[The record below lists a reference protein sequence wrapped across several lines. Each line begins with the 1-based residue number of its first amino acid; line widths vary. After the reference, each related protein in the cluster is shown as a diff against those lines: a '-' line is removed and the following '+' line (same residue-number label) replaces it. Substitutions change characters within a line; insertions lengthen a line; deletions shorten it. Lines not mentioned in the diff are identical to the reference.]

1 MKEIEIDKL
10 IQGITCKLDD
20 EKRKQGKR
28 NKNCKAIQQNTRQ
41 AISEALSEHFT
52 DDFDTTFYFAPFN
65 QKYFVT
71 DKGVLFS
78 VTPFLRGYNNID
90 LVELRQASKRI
101 SRLKKHLDLDKVKA
115 SDDFLSKQILERIDE
130 AETDYTETKN
140 RINQERIIYTLT
152 RLSEKKN
159 TIQFYFDG
167 LSKHDFDLYLNN
179 NGIEYKPK
187 NQDDFEKLGYTIKR
201 ELNERTKQV
210 FNQQTGQAE
219 TITYPFYT
227 FSFHI
232 NKQALISS
240 IYKGELCQK
249 GYTWIDDKQ
258 VKIELGRK
266 GNKFSVI
273 DEKGERYD
281 FDSIKD
287 FVKHFFNNEN
297 CVRGLRKAL
306 KNRINNHFTFKNRHF
321 WLVQNDGKS

>member
-52 DDFDTTFYFAPFN
+52 DDFDLTFYFAPFN

-78 VTPFLRGYNNID
+78 ITPFLRGYNNID
-90 LVELRQASKRI
+90 LVELRQASKQI
-101 SRLKKHLDLDKVKA
+101 SRLKKRFDLDKVKA

-152 RLSEKKN
+152 RLSDKKN

-167 LSKHDFDLYLNN
+167 ISKHDFDLYLNN

-232 NKQALISS
+232 NRQALITS

-249 GYTWIDDKQ
+249 GYTWIDDEQ

-306 KNRINNHFTFKNRHF
+306 KNRIDNHFTFKNRHF

>member
-1 MKEIEIDKL
+1 MVEIDLDTL
-10 IQGITCKLDD
+10 IQGVTRKLDED
-20 EKRKQGKR
+20 NARIKKEKGKR
-28 NKNCKAIQQNTRQ
+28 DKFCKAIQQNTRQ

-52 DDFDTTFYFAPFN
+52 DDFDTTFYFAPLN

-71 DKGVLFS
+71 DKEVLFS

-115 SDDFLSKQILERIDE
+115 SDDKISKQILARIDE
-130 AETDYTETKN
+130 AEEEYTETKN

-167 LSKHDFDLYLNN
+167 ISKHDFDQHLKN
-179 NGIEYKPK
+179 NGKEYEPK
-187 NQDDFEKLGYTIKR
+187 NKKYYEDLGYTIKR

-219 TITYPFYT
+219 TVTYPFFT
-227 FSFHI
+227 FSFYI
-232 NKQALISS
+232 NRQALITS
-240 IYKGELCQK
+240 IYKKELAKK
-249 GYTWIDDKQ
+249 GYTWIDDEQ

-266 GNKFSVI
+266 GKKFSVI
-273 DEKGERYD
+273 TEKGERLD
-281 FDSIKD
+281 FDTMKD
-287 FVKHFFNNEN
+287 FAKNFSGTP
-297 CVRGLRKAL
+297 RGLREAL
-306 KNRINNHFTFKNRHF
+306 KKGDGKTFVFKGHHF
-321 WLVQNDGKS
+321 WLVQD

>member
-1 MKEIEIDKL
+1 M
-10 IQGITCKLDD
+10 
-20 EKRKQGKR
+20 
-28 NKNCKAIQQNTRQ
+28 
-41 AISEALSEHFT
+41 SEHFT
-52 DDFDTTFYFAPFN
+52 DDFDLTFYFAPFN

-78 VTPFLRGYNNID
+78 ITPFLRGYNNID
-90 LVELRQASKRI
+90 LVELRQASKQI
-101 SRLKKHLDLDKVKA
+101 SRLKKRFDLDKVKA

-152 RLSEKKN
+152 RLSDKKN

-167 LSKHDFDLYLNN
+167 ISKHDFDLYLNN

-232 NKQALISS
+232 NRQALITS

-249 GYTWIDDKQ
+249 GYTWIDDEQ

-306 KNRINNHFTFKNRHF
+306 KNRIDNHFTFKNRHF
-321 WLVQNDGKS
+321 WLV

>member
-78 VTPFLRGYNNID
+78 VTPFLRGYSNID

-101 SRLKKHLDLDKVKA
+101 SRLKKRFDLDKVKA

-152 RLSEKKN
+152 RLSDKKN

-219 TITYPFYT
+219 TLTYPFYT

-249 GYTWIDDKQ
+249 GYTWIDDEQ

-306 KNRINNHFTFKNRHF
+306 KNRIDNHFTFKNRHF

>member
-1 MKEIEIDKL
+1 M
-10 IQGITCKLDD
+10 
-20 EKRKQGKR
+20 
-28 NKNCKAIQQNTRQ
+28 
-41 AISEALSEHFT
+41 SEHFT
-52 DDFDTTFYFAPFN
+52 DDFDLTFYFAPFN

-71 DKGVLFS
+71 DKEVLFS
-78 VTPFLRGYNNID
+78 VTPFLRGYSNID
-90 LVELRQASKRI
+90 LVELRQASKQI
-101 SRLKKHLDLDKVKA
+101 SRLQKRFDLDKVKA
-115 SDDFLSKQILERIDE
+115 SDDEISKQILARIDE
-130 AETDYTETKN
+130 AEEEYTETKN

-167 LSKHDFDLYLNN
+167 ISKHDFDLYKTNH
-179 NGIEYKPK
+179 GVDYEPK
-187 NQDDFEKLGYTIKR
+187 NKKYFEDLGYTIKR
-201 ELNERTKQV
+201 ELNERKKQV

-219 TITYPFYT
+219 TVNYPFYT
-227 FSFHI
+227 FSFYI
-232 NKQALISS
+232 NKQALITS
-240 IYKGELCQK
+240 IYKRELAKK
-249 GYTWIDDKQ
+249 GYTWIDDEQ

-306 KNRINNHFTFKNRHF
+306 KNRIDNHFTFKNRHF
-321 WLVQNDGKS
+321 WIV